1 MSETLTPNFSPNFLP
16 TFPNTG
22 LHTILGAGGVIGRQ
36 LSIQLA
42 RQGRRI
48 RQVGR
53 HPIVVQPGDELKT
66 ADLTNAQAAFAA
78 VAGSEVVYLVAG
90 LTYSTSVWQ
99 ARWPLVMRNVIDVCS
114 RHKARL
120 VFLDNVYAYGRVDG
134 RDDGIMRETTPFN
147 PCSKKGEVRA
157 AIATTLLEAMQRGEV
172 QALIAR
178 SADFYGPGADTSL
191 LASILFSR
199 LQTGKAPQWVGNPD
213 AIHTFSFAPD
223 IGRALVALG
232 ASPAAFGQTWHVP
245 TADDLGQDMG
255 HEAVTGRAL
264 TQLACTIANQPSRL
278 QVAPRWLFR
287 AMGWF
292 APVLRENDE
301 IMYQLEHP
309 YRFDSSKDAKALGWQ
324 ATPYRN
330 GVEQTWRSF
339 QQVSRTA
346 ELTGTARINTL

>member
-1 MSETLTPNFSPNFLP
+1 MWIVPALWCVHNRRMSETSPPNFPV

-22 LHTILGAGGVIGRQ
+22 LHTILGAGGVIGRE

-42 RQGRRI
+42 KQGKRI

-90 LTYSTSVWQ
+90 LTYNTSVWQ
-99 ARWPLVMRNVIDVCS
+99 ARWPLVMRNVIDACS

-134 RDDGIMRETTPFN
+134 NGNSDGIMRETTPFN

-157 AIATTLLEAMQRGEV
+157 AIATTLLESMKRGEV

-178 SADFYGPGADTSL
+178 SADFYGPGAGLSL
-191 LASILFSR
+191 LASVLFSR
-199 LQTGKAPQWVGNPD
+199 LRAGKAPQWVGNAD
-213 AIHTFSFAPD
+213 AVHTFSFTPD

-232 ASPAAFGQTWHVP
+232 ASPAAFSQTWHVP
-245 TADDLGQDMG
+245 TARDLGKDLR

-264 TQLACTIANQPSRL
+264 AQLACKIATQPVRL
-278 QVAPRWLFR
+278 QVAPRWLLM

-292 APVLRENDE
+292 TPVLRENNE
-301 IMYQLEHP
+301 MMYQLEHP
-309 YRFDSSKDAKALGWQ
+309 YRFDSSKAEEALGWQ
-324 ATPYRN
+324 ATPYCE
-330 GVEQTWRSF
+330 GLAKTWRS
-339 QQVSRTA
+339 SS
-346 ELTGTARINTL
+346 GMD

>member
-1 MSETLTPNFSPNFLP
+1 MWIVPAALCTENSRMSEALRPDLLPNFSN
-16 TFPNTG
+16 NG
-22 LHTILGAGGVIGRQ
+22 LHTILGAGGVIGRE
-36 LSIQLA
+36 LSVQLA

-53 HPIVVQPGDELKT
+53 HPIVLQPGDELKT
-66 ADLTNAQAAFAA
+66 ADLTNADAAFAA

-99 ARWPLVMRNVIDVCS
+99 ARWPLVMRNVIDACS

-120 VFLDNVYAYGRVDG
+120 VFLDNVYAYGRVANDG
-134 RDDGIMRETTPFN
+134 VMRETTPFN

-157 AIATTLLEAMQRGEV
+157 AIATTLLDAMRRDKV

-178 SADFYGPGADTSL
+178 SADFYGPGADLGL

-199 LQTGKAPQWVGNPD
+199 LRAGKAPQWVGN
-213 AIHTFSFAPD
+213 ANAVHTFSFTPD

-245 TADDLGQDMG
+245 TARDLGQDASS
-255 HEAVTGRAL
+255 EAVTGRAL
-264 TQLACTIANQPSRL
+264 THLACTIANQPFRL

-292 APVLRENDE
+292 APVLRENHE
-301 IMYQLEHP
+301 MMYQLEHP
-309 YRFDSSKDAKALGWQ
+309 YRFDSSKADKAFGWQ
-324 ATPYRN
+324 STPYN
-330 GVEQTWRSF
+330 LGLEQTWRSVC
-339 QQVSRTA
+339 QH
-346 ELTGTARINTL
+346 

>member
-1 MSETLTPNFSPNFLP
+1 MSEIILP
-16 TFPNTG
+16 LTFPNAG
-22 LHTILGAGGVIGRQ
+22 LHTILGAGGVIGRE

-42 RQGRRI
+42 LQGRRI

-66 ADLTNAQAAFAA
+66 ADLTNAQAAFEA

-90 LTYSTSVWQ
+90 LTYSTSFWQ
-99 ARWPLVMRNVIDVCS
+99 ARWPLVMRNVIDACS

-134 RDDGIMRETTPFN
+134 LMQETTPFN

-157 AIATTLLEAMQRGEV
+157 AIATTLLESMKRGEV

-178 SADFYGPGADTSL
+178 SADFYGPGANFSL

-199 LQTGKAPQWVGNPD
+199 LRAGKSPQWLGDPD
-213 AIHTFSFAPD
+213 AVHTFSFTPD

-245 TADDLGQDMG
+245 TARDLG
-255 HEAVTGRAL
+255 HEGVTGRAL
-264 TQLACTIANQPSRL
+264 TRLACATANQPFRL
-278 QVAPRWLFR
+278 QVAPRWLLV

-292 APVLRENDE
+292 NPALRENSE
-301 IMYQLEHP
+301 MMYQLEHP
-309 YRFDSSKDAKALGWQ
+309 YRFDSSKADKALGWL
-324 ATPYRN
+324 ATPYN
-330 GVEQTWRSF
+330 SGLEQTWRS
-339 QQVSRTA
+339 VR
-346 ELTGTARINTL
+346 